1 MKQTKFANFNCSV
14 PIITVSDICSF
25 QVECFFQDLYM
36 ESILEHFR
44 NSFFNQD
51 FKMDPVRP
59 KFGSWWGEI
68 RITPDYR
75 DGTTWDL
82 EWRYLGLTTDGS
94 FW

>member
-25 QVECFFQDLYM
+25 QVEFFFQDLYM

-51 FKMDPVRP
+51 FKMDLVRP
-59 KFGSWWGEI
+59 KFGSWWGQLM
-68 RITPDYR
+68 RRNPY
-75 DGTTWDL
+75 
-82 EWRYLGLTTDGS
+82 YSGL
-94 FW
+94 